1 MAARDLLIRLVGD
14 ASSAKKAMA
23 EAEGSATKMGGTL
36 GKVGAVAA
44 AGVAAIGAGAVA
56 LGADSLKAFDSVAG
70 SVSKLQRLTGGS
82 AEDMSR
88 LAFEAKETGVSQE
101 TLEKSLGKVSK
112 AMVSNNKLFAEHGIA
127 TRDAKGN
134 LLPLND
140 VMANAADAFSKMQN
154 GADKNNLA
162 LQLFGRSGLEMLPML
177 NRGRDGLAELSKES
191 DKFGL
196 TLGQKSVDAYKKNV
210 IAGREMH
217 AAMEGLKVQ
226 IGEKLMPIV
235 TKITSWLSEHLPQA
249 MEFVRKA
256 IDALQPAFD
265 FLAAAVQVAFDVV
278 STIVGFLIDHK
289 DILLAVGI
297 GILATLVPAFIAWA
311 AGAAAAAVATIA
323 AAAPVIAVGIAI
335 AALVEGII
343 YAYHHFKFFHDAI
356 EGIKLAFEYLWHVAG
371 EAWDWI
377 KGKWGEAVSVFS
389 VIWTAIKDGFAK
401 VEGWITAPFRAAF
414 NAVASLWNATVGGF
428 GFSVP
433 DWVPFVGGDSFKI
446 PKMPHLAAG
455 GTMLTGGLALV
466 GERGPEVVSLPTG
479 ATVHPNGTMPG
490 GVHQHFY
497 GVTNESQLA
506 LRAAREVGW
515 QLRAAG

>member
-14 ASSAKKAMA
+14 SSSAQRAMK
-23 EAEGSATKMGGTL
+23 EAEGSAEKMGGTL

-44 AGVAAIGAGAVA
+44 AGIAAVGAGAIAV
-56 LGADSLKAFDSVAG
+56 GADSLKAFGNVAG
-70 SVSKLQRLTGGS
+70 AVAKLQRLTGGS

-112 AMVSNNKLFAEHGIA
+112 AMVSNNKLFDQYGIA
-127 TRDAKGN
+127 TKDAKGN

-140 VMANAADAFSKMQN
+140 VMANAAEAFSHMEN
-154 GADKNNLA
+154 GAAKNNLA

-217 AAMEGLKVQ
+217 AALEGLKVQ
-226 IGEKLMPIV
+226 IGEKLMPVV
-235 TKITSWLSEHLPQA
+235 TKITTWLSEHLPQA
-249 MEFVRKA
+249 MAFVKRA
-256 IDALQPAFD
+256 LDALQPAFD
-265 FLAAAVQVAFDVV
+265 FLAAAVQVAFEVV
-278 STIVGFLIDHK
+278 SKIVGFLMDHK
-289 DILLAVGI
+289 DVLVAVGI

-311 AGAAAAAVATIA
+311 AGAASAAVATIA
-323 AAAPVIAVGIAI
+323 ATWPILAVGAAI

-343 YAYHHFKFFHDAI
+343 YAYHHFKFFREAI

-371 EAWDWI
+371 AAWDWI

-389 VIWTAIKDGFAK
+389 VIWDAIKTGFAK

-414 NAVASLWNATVGGF
+414 NAVATLWNSTVGGF
-428 GFSVP
+428 GFSIP
-433 DWVPFVGGDSFKI
+433 SWVPFVGGDSFKI
-446 PKMPHLAAG
+446 PNMPHLATG
-455 GTMLTGGLALV
+455 GTMLRGGLALV

-479 ATVHPNGTMPG
+479 ATVHPNGSAAGM
-490 GVHQHFY
+490 QLHFH